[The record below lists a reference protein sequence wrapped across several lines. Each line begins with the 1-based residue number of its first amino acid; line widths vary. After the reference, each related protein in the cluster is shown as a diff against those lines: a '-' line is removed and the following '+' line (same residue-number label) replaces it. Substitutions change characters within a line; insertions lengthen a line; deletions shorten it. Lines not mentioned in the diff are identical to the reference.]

1 MGVKSDRR
9 FRNKNFDDFD
19 THSDLRFC
27 KCKNA
32 ENRNYGVF
40 SAFCSSLSIGIRNC
54 IYRHQKTIVQTSERG
69 KMKVVQNK
77 SMNPNLKVIESEQES
92 FRFKLE
98 RSDETWDVPLIQDL
112 PIKQVRSLSKVADS
126 DDGIDAIIDL
136 FDELAPGLTD
146 IATQREL
153 SLVME
158 AWSDASN
165 ISVGE

>member
-1 MGVKSDRR
+1 
-9 FRNKNFDDFD
+9 
-19 THSDLRFC
+19 
-27 KCKNA
+27 
-32 ENRNYGVF
+32 
-40 SAFCSSLSIGIRNC
+40 
-54 IYRHQKTIVQTSERG
+54 
-69 KMKVVQNK
+69 MKVVQNK
-77 SMNPNLKVIESEQES
+77 SMNPNLKVITSEQER
-92 FRFKLE
+92 FNFKLD
-98 RSDETWDVPLIQDL
+98 RSEETWDVPLIQDL

-126 DDGIDAIIDL
+126 DDGVDAIIDL